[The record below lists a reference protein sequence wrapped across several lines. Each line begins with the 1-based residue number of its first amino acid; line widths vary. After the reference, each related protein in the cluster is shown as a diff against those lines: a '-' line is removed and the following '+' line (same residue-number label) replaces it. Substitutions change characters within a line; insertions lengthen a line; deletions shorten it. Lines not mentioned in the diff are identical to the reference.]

1 MALVL
6 LVAFSRPGV
15 SVSAVRGRSFCPSSD
30 QQPSAKKGQDRGK
43 FINYARQPFAAA
55 QIQSVTFTLT
65 LSACFLFYINLACK
79 WWAFIAVHIYFMR
92 ILAHVF
98 GPIWSVCLARSGSY
112 LWLDLVRDFGLI
124 WPMSLAW
131 FGPCLWPDLAHMLLP
146 NSARDFGLIWP
157 LFLAWFDDLPPSSDS
172 EYRRLVKAKSCEYF
186 YSSKVVSVTTL
197 RDEYRRHIAPFVDEF
212 SKFGMHSNKF
222 GAATKYSGIF
232 QATCWI
238 YTRREETFFKE

>member
-1 MALVL
+1 MRRSRNLDHFGMALVL

-131 FGPCLWPDLAHMLLP
+131 FGPCLWTDLAC
-146 NSARDFGLIWP
+146 DFGLIWP
-157 LFLAWFDDLPPSSDS
+157 MCCCLIWPVILAWFGPCFWPDLMICRS
-172 EYRRLVKAKSCEYF
+172 
-186 YSSKVVSVTTL
+186 
-197 RDEYRRHIAPFVDEF
+197 
-212 SKFGMHSNKF
+212 
-222 GAATKYSGIF
+222 
-232 QATCWI
+232 QATPNIVASLRPSLTSIFTLAKW
-238 YTRREETFFKE
+238 FL